1 MNYLPRLQE
10 KFQKEIVHTLS
21 EKMGYK
27 NVMQIPRIE
36 KISISVGLGNA
47 KEEPAQIE
55 KCINDIQTITGQKAV
70 VSRAKKAISNF
81 KIRKG
86 DPVGVRVTL
95 RKGIMYDFL
104 DRLINVAIP
113 RIRDFNGLPNKS
125 FDGSGNYT
133 FGLKEQIIFP
143 EINYDKVDRIR
154 GMNITITSTAQ
165 TDQEAFELLSA
176 FGFPFKK
183 APVKKEG

>member
-1 MNYLPRLQE
+1 MSYKPRLQA
-10 KFQKEIVHTLS
+10 KFEEEIIHKLQ
-21 EKMGYK
+21 EKMGYD
-27 NVMQIPRIE
+27 NVMRIPRIE

-55 KCINDIQTITGQKAV
+55 NCIKDIQTITGQKAV

-95 RKGIMYDFL
+95 RKGMMYDFF

-113 RIRDFNGLPNKS
+113 RIRDFNGMSNKS
-125 FDGSGNYT
+125 FDGNGNFT

-143 EINYDKVDRIR
+143 EIDYDKVDRIR
-154 GMNITITSTAQ
+154 GMNITITTTAE
-165 TDQEAFELLSA
+165 TDQEAFELLAA

-183 APVKKEG
+183 APAKREG